1 MPFLEPVR
9 ALLKKRRWAAH
20 QGAIKAYVEQD
31 YCAQAKLQQPGT
43 VAGGICQQSIR
54 ALGTQ
59 RYRFGRCEA
68 HEESMARLADKHAG
82 IVQRGLVAHP
92 IQDIESDAQIE

>member
-20 QGAIKAYVEQD
+20 QGAIKAYVGQN
-31 YCAQAKLQQPGT
+31 YCTQAKLQQRGT
-43 VAGGICQQSIR
+43 VADGMCQQRMR

-59 RYRFGRCEA
+59 RHRFGRCEA
-68 HEESMARLADKHAG
+68 HEESRAKLADKHAG
-82 IVQRGLVAHP
+82 I
-92 IQDIESDAQIE
+92 